1 MPKDDNSNIRNFY
14 QVAPDSPRTLCLLRL
29 IESVLDSKAFD
40 YLRTKEQLGYSV
52 GVDIVSYASF
62 LHFRLELSSQEDKHS
77 FSDVI
82 EKMDF
87 FMNEVA
93 TKAIEE
99 LSDEEF
105 ETVKDA
111 RVKMLTAE
119 DLDLDDETSRNFL
132 EIKRFYYVFNRKEIY
147 AKLTK
152 ALTKEELQEFFKSF
166 TAADKMRKL
175 SVQVI
180 GNKTTEDSPD
190 VVEKDK
196 TLEIKYMTEKLH
208 EQENLINDI
217 ESFQSQ
223 LFLHPVIRVVV

>member
-1 MPKDDNSNIRNFY
+1 M
-14 QVAPDSPRTLCLLRL
+14 

-52 GVDIVSYASF
+52 GVDVVSYASV
-62 LHFRLELSSQEDKHS
+62 LHFRLEVSSQEDKHS
-77 FSDVI
+77 FSNVI

-87 FMNEVA
+87 FMNDVA
-93 TKAIEE
+93 RKVIEE

-105 ETVKDA
+105 EATRDV

-119 DLDLDDETSRNFL
+119 DLDLDNEMAHNWL
-132 EIKRFYYVFNRKEIY
+132 EIKRFYYIFNRKEIY

-152 ALTKEELQEFFKSF
+152 SLTKVELQEFFKSF
-166 TAADKMRKL
+166 TEPDKMRKL

-180 GNKTTEDSPD
+180 GSKTTEDDS
-190 VVEKDK
+190 VVSEKDK
-196 TLEIKYMTEKLH
+196 ELDIIYITKKLH
-208 EQENLINDI
+208 ENENLIEDV
-217 ESFQSQ
+217 EEFQSK